1 MQPDDGLHPY
11 YREHK
16 ARILGEFRQSLRL
29 AAPHFDE
36 LLPQHR
42 LDDLEPALLEAFEQV
57 YPTLPYVGGADGRM
71 TPFFEQG
78 AGVLALGRVLRAR
91 AVAVPVIATLI
102 RKTFVAR
109 LASLPE
115 AERMALGARF
125 LSAENQD
132 FLRAQAQASQ
142 TRADPHD
149 FVYRFVEAGLTPEG
163 QAYAFGIDYTEC
175 GFCKLCQRNGDQ
187 DLLPHLCALDGE
199 YYALRGIELTRS
211 TTIAGG
217 DGRCNFRFRALPPA
231 THDGARAAT
240 SARPVSRPITLTPKA

>member
-1 MQPDDGLHPY
+1 MNNDGLHPY

-16 ARILGEFRQSLRL
+16 ARILGEFRESLRL
-29 AAPHFDE
+29 ARPHFE
-36 LLPQHR
+36 ALLPGHP
-42 LDDLEPALLEAFEQV
+42 LESLESALREAFEQV
-57 YPTLPYVGGADGRM
+57 FPTLPYVGGADGRM

-91 AVAVPVIATLI
+91 SVPVPVIATLI

-109 LASLPE
+109 LASLSE
-115 AERMALGARF
+115 AERRALGERF
-125 LSAENQD
+125 LSAENQA

-149 FVYRFVEAGLTPEG
+149 FVYRFVEAGTSAEG
-163 QAYAFGIDYTEC
+163 EAFSFGIDYTEC
-175 GFCKLCQRNGDQ
+175 GFCKLCRRNGDE

-199 YYALRGIELTRS
+199 YYALRGIELKRS

-217 DGRCNFRFRALPPA
+217 DGRCNFRFRALPAGAASPA
-231 THDGARAAT
+231 ADPPPL
-240 SARPVSRPITLTPKA
+240 RPTA

>member
-1 MQPDDGLHPY
+1 MHDDGLHSY

-16 ARILGEFRQSLRL
+16 ARILDEFRESLRL
-29 AAPHFDE
+29 ARPHFE
-36 LLPQHR
+36 ALLPQHP
-42 LDDLEPALLEAFEQV
+42 LEALQPALLEAFEQV
-57 YPTLPYVGGADGRM
+57 FPTLPYVGGADGRM

-91 AVAVPVIATLI
+91 SVAVPVIATLI

-109 LASLPE
+109 LGNLPE
-115 AERMALGARF
+115 AERMALGERF
-125 LSAENQD
+125 LSAANQD

-149 FVYRFVEAGLTPEG
+149 FVYRFVEAGTTAEG
-163 QAYAFGIDYTEC
+163 EAFSFGIDYTEC
-175 GFCKLCQRNGDQ
+175 GFCKLCRRNGDE

-199 YYALRGIELTRS
+199 YYALRGIDLKRS

-217 DGRCNFRFRALPPA
+217 DGRCNFRF
-231 THDGARAAT
+231 
-240 SARPVSRPITLTPKA
+240 SARRPAAPAPDAPPVTPTA